1 MDFKLVLN
9 RSKFVTF
16 LMLVVIKLIPYFW
29 SHGKYSFHFMHLYFK
44 IVPISCVVIV
54 IFPIYCK
61 KVIKRHRQHIIL
73 IFEHKDSNS
82 LCTCEDIY
90 V

>member
-9 RSKFVTF
+9 CPNFVAF
-16 LMLVVIKLIPYFW
+16 LMLVGNSFEIFGPMVKI
-29 SHGKYSFHFMHLYFK
+29 YSFHFMHLYFK

-54 IFPIYCK
+54 ILPIYRK

-73 IFEHKDSNS
+73 IFEHKDEQLP
-82 LCTCEDIY
+82 LCTY
-90 V
+90 QRY